1 MSLRRSLLALNR
13 RILGACLEDAAAA
26 CAGAALG
33 GRAAAPAAAAAA
45 VRPLLS
51 LADFRG
57 GFASSAGTRLAEAQ
71 AAASSAPGADP
82 AAAEPPMFEATGR
95 RLEGAVAPAPARVFA
110 VVEVGGAQHKV
121 TPDDLLV
128 VEKLAGVDVNDVVRL
143 PRVLLLGSAAET
155 LVGRPFVPGAE
166 VLAAVEEQF
175 LDGKVLIFHKR
186 RRKNSRR
193 MQGHRQ
199 PLTTLRVLEIV
210 GIAEAP
216 AGAGAGAAPPS

>member
-26 CAGAALG
+26 CSGAALG
-33 GRAAAPAAAAAA
+33 GRAAAPAAAAA

-57 GFASSAGTRLAEAQ
+57 FASSEGVRLADALD
-71 AAASSAPGADP
+71 AASSAPAAAFD
-82 AAAEPPMFEATGR
+82 AAEPPMYEATGR
-95 RLEGAVAPAPARVFA
+95 RLAGAVSPTRARVFA
-110 VVEVGGAQHKV
+110 IVEVGGAQHKV

-128 VEKLAGVDVNDVVRL
+128 VEKLTGVDVNDVVRL

-210 GIAEAP
+210 GIAEA
-216 AGAGAGAAPPS
+216 AEGAAAAPPS